1 MTGQLASFDMTAKPI
16 ASIFE
21 PPSIGMPNPY
31 SGGGSTFS
39 GIEGLLMDYAMSDAM
54 GSAQQ
59 NAKQKVSGVM
69 SGIQS
74 LVSEAFPNFSMGTG
88 SGTVGGGNFNPTPS
102 PVPFADPPAIPSTPM
117 QPPMMGDLS
126 QISTPLPI
134 EGGGG
139 IGLPPMVGGSG
150 MGNPLL
156 EPPMIPKIA
165 DIGPVTANPTPK
177 VSVEESGPVFQDT
190 YNPAVTTIDDILAG
204 QGGFP
209 KIGADVGGP
218 VTSEEAYNPAMEYFN
233 PISPMPIQKQVE
245 DPLINLAY
253 NFNME
258 NSPF

>member
-21 PPSIGMPNPY
+21 PPTIGMPNPY

-59 NAKQKVSGVM
+59 NAKQKVSNVM
-69 SGIQS
+69 SGIKS

-117 QPPMMGDLS
+117 QPPMMGGESIGDKLFGTKMTDIVGSFGSEVTTPAFTGPNS
-126 QISTPLPI
+126 QNTY
-134 EGGGG
+134 
-139 IGLPPMVGGSG
+139 VGGVLV
-150 MGNPLL
+150 NPVT
-156 EPPMIPKIA
+156 A
-165 DIGPVTANPTPK
+165 TANPTPK
-177 VSVEESGPVFQDT
+177 VPSFMDESGG
-190 YNPAVTTIDDILAG
+190 AIDFSIVD
-204 QGGFP
+204 
-209 KIGADVGGP
+209 
-218 VTSEEAYNPAMEYFN
+218 N
-233 PISPMPIQKQVE
+233 PIQKQVE